1 MIPVASYRALRAAFD
16 RGDAD
21 AVLGQAQG
29 VLDQI
34 EDDPTQQELVPAVL
48 LLVGATLAGAERY
61 GDALAY
67 LQRGRQLGGDGPGL
81 VREIGTGESFW
92 LIELDL
98 LLLTG
103 RYRQAWDLVVALTEP
118 ERAVQSRLAA
128 TRAHVSLAVTYA
140 DFDRAYQL
148 LNTAAG
154 LAQQVRSRPQEV
166 AVDGDRAVVL
176 ARHGRITEAARLADS
191 VLGPL
196 ARPGPGARLAWAM
209 AQAVTVAT
217 TVARMAAQAG
227 DASTAERML
236 ATLGPVMST
245 GGTGRTFDAGQFAL
259 ARGTVWRDSGLLAEA
274 EDPIA
279 AARRTFLHLGCA
291 PAAAQA
297 QLDEARLA
305 VLRGYGASARPLF
318 DRARTEFVA
327 LGLTRE
333 VTEIDAAAAAI
344 DASL

>member
-16 RGDAD
+16 RGDAE
-21 AVLGQAQG
+21 AVLGQAQA

-34 EDDPTQQELVPAVL
+34 EDDPIQQELVPAVL
-48 LLVGATLAGAERY
+48 LLAGATLAGAERY

-67 LQRGRQLGGDGPGL
+67 LQRGRQLSGDGPGL
-81 VREIGTGESFW
+81 AREIGTGESFW
-92 LIELDL
+92 LVELDL

-103 RYRQAWDLVVALTEP
+103 RYRQAWDLVVPLTEP

-154 LAQQVRSRPQEV
+154 LAQQLRSRPQEV
-166 AVDGDRAVVL
+166 AVDADRAVVL
-176 ARHGRITEAARLADS
+176 ARHGRLGQAARLADA
-191 VLGPL
+191 VLALL
-196 ARPGPGARLAWAM
+196 ARPGPGARLAWAT

-217 TVARMAAQAG
+217 TVARMAAAG
-227 DASTAERML
+227 GEVSTAERML

-245 GGTGRTFDAGQFAL
+245 GGTGRTFDTGQYAL
-259 ARGTVWRDSGLLAEA
+259 ARGTVWRDSGLLTEA
-274 EDPIA
+274 EEPIA

-318 DRARTEFVA
+318 DRARTEFAA
-327 LGLTRE
+327 LGVSRE
-333 VTEIDAAAAAI
+333 VAEIDAALGAI
-344 DASL
+344 DASP